1 MRTQHR
7 SRMGKKTFLLLL
19 VALVAASLACSLVS
33 GRSAAPSTS
42 TAKPSATL
50 QAAPATLPPVQEA
63 TSEADGEF
71 DLSEAGFPPDF
82 PVFPGADNF
91 SGLPGSMVA
100 FSVDADVR
108 TASAF
113 YDENMKA
120 SGWTGFSTGGADEGS
135 CGGDDC
141 GPVPTKTPGPG
152 PTATPE
158 GWMQHN
164 GQVWTSGT
172 KQVII
177 DYSANSSGGTDIM
190 IVFTGE

>member
-1 MRTQHR
+1 MRTGRRTRIGEQV
-7 SRMGKKTFLLLL
+7 FLLLL

-33 GRSAAPSTS
+33 GRSVAPPTS
-42 TAKPSATL
+42 IASPSAGVRE
-50 QAAPATLPPVQEA
+50 AATAEPPVVEA
-63 TSEADGEF
+63 TPEAGGEF

-82 PVFPGADNF
+82 PVFPGAYNF

-113 YDENMKA
+113 YDEQMRAN
-120 SGWTGFSTGGADEGS
+120 GWTGFSTGGADEGS
-135 CGGDDC
+135 CGGDC

-158 GWMQHN
+158 GWMRHN
-164 GQVWTSGT
+164 GQLWTSGD
-172 KQVII
+172 KQVMI
-177 DYSANSSGGTDIM
+177 DYSANSSGGADLM
-190 IVFTGE
+190 VVFTGQ

>member
-1 MRTQHR
+1 
-7 SRMGKKTFLLLL
+7 MGKKALLL
-19 VALVAASLACSLVS
+19 VLVVLAAASLACSLVS
-33 GRSAAPSTS
+33 GRSVAPSTS
-42 TAKPSATL
+42 IANPSATV
-50 QAAPATLPPVQEA
+50 QVVPATQPRVLEA
-63 TSEADGEF
+63 TPEADGEF
-71 DLSEAGFPPDF
+71 DLSQAGFPPDF

-120 SGWTGFSTGGADEGS
+120 NGWTGFSTGGADEGS

-158 GWMQHN
+158 GWMRHN
-164 GQVWTSGT
+164 GQMWTSGNL
-172 KQVII
+172 QVMI